1 MYLSRVPVNP
11 LSHAFRRDYSDVHD
25 MHRTL
30 MARFPEAPQDVPA
43 REHQRL
49 LWRLEGQGRELVMY
63 VQSREHPNWGSL
75 PEGYLGGRALV
86 RSLQP
91 VLSAVTDKAEF
102 SFRLTANPT
111 RSVLP
116 PPNGQ
121 KRPRGTRRPIHDP
134 ELQVQ
139 WLIRQ
144 GERHGFALLESS
156 TGDPD
161 VVALPR
167 HPLVG
172 YKEAPPNGSGRSRL
186 KITVSS
192 VTFDGRLRVTDP
204 EAFRAALQSG
214 IGRAK
219 AYGCGLLSLAP
230 ARRVG

>member
-11 LSHAFRRDYSDVHD
+11 LSPAFRRDYADVHD

-30 MARFPEAPQDVPA
+30 MARFPEAPDGVPA
-43 REHQRL
+43 REHQDL

-63 VQSREHPNWGSL
+63 VQSRDHPNWGSL
-75 PEGYLGGRALV
+75 PEGYLSGRALV
-86 RSLQP
+86 RSLGP

-111 RSVLP
+111 RSVSP
-116 PPNGQ
+116 PYSGQ
-121 KRPRGTRRPIHDP
+121 KRPRGVRRPIHDP

-139 WLIRQ
+139 WLVRQ
-144 GERHGFALLESS
+144 GERHGFALLDSS
-156 TGDPD
+156 ADAPD

-167 HPLVG
+167 PPAVG
-172 YKEAPPNGSGRSRL
+172 YKKAPENSRGPDRL
-186 KITVSS
+186 KITVAS

-204 EAFRAALQSG
+204 EAFRAALGNG

-230 ARRVG
+230 ARRAG